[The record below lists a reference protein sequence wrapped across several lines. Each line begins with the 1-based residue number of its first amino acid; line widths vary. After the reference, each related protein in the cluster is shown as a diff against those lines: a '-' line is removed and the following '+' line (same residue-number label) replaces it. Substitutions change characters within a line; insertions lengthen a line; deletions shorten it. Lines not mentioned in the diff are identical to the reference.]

1 MPSDCY
7 ACRLIEGAAP
17 LPGGRIHVTE
27 HWVVEHCTGPLGVGT
42 MIVKPFRHCL
52 HVGEITPAEAQ
63 ELGPLLQGV
72 SQVVETAHLQSRGAL
87 HPGAARY
94 FRMQGLM
101 PSEMQEGI

>member
-52 HVGEITPAEAQ
+52 HVGEKGRGHCHTAVVLGAGPVGLLGAMALAAVDFEVYVYSREAAPNPK
-63 ELGPLLQGV
+63 GAGRPK
-72 SQVVETAHLQSRGAL
+72 TA
-87 HPGAARY
+87 
-94 FRMQGLM
+94 
-101 PSEMQEGI
+101 